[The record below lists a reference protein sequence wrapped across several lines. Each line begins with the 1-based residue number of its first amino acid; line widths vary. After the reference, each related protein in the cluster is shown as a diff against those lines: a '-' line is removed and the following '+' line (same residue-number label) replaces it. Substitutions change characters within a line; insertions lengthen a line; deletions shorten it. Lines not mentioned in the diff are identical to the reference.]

1 MSNKVKIALAV
12 GLQLAVIGSI
22 GSIGDFV
29 EWPFIKEILI
39 GSGIA
44 FGLAFVFV
52 LYDAIKA

>member
-12 GLQLAVIGSI
+12 GLQLAVI